1 MYDLVEGPKDYQNRM
16 KTAAEMRKDI
26 EATYG
31 SLSGANDILAKL
43 LTDDKKAEL
52 AEEVSKICMDGSTRC
67 SVAKNPIFYQSNFVS
82 KESQTEHFSFL
93 NEIKRPVYL
102 RLDNLCMLCLFS
114 FSQIK
119 FEKYPS
125 SIRCWDSNPRPS
137 AHESPP
143 IITRPGHWTNQCI

>member
-1 MYDLVEGPKDYQNRM
+1 MYDLVEGPKDDQNRM

-67 SVAKNPIFYQSNFVS
+67 SVAKKPFLS
-82 KESQTEHFSFL
+82 K
-93 NEIKRPVYL
+93 
-102 RLDNLCMLCLFS
+102 
-114 FSQIK
+114 
-119 FEKYPS
+119 
-125 SIRCWDSNPRPS
+125 
-137 AHESPP
+137 
-143 IITRPGHWTNQCI
+143 